1 MLADTGCM
9 PDPEGKELARLRR
22 RVAELAS
29 NLDRTLNSLDKK
41 TQRQYREAEQS
52 VIDARRKVETREGLF
67 RVG

>member
-1 MLADTGCM
+1 M